1 MANPNKMGMSERE
14 LKRSR
19 AARFPNPTF
28 PSNDEFQQVL
38 ADLQAG
44 KIDAQEA
51 ERRIR
56 ELQKKNG

>member
-14 LKRSR
+14 LRKSR

-28 PSNDEFQQVL
+28 PSNPDFQKVL
-38 ADLQAG
+38 NDLQAG

-56 ELQKKNG
+56 EVTKQS